1 MFDFSKDWA
10 GKRDELEREGEKFLV
25 RRETWFAG

>member
-10 GKRDELEREGEKFLV
+10 GKRDELEKEGEKFLV
-25 RRETWFAG
+25 RRVVKSGP